1 MNEFDK
7 RNLLINSENSF
18 DDGKIEYY
26 EELLTP
32 EQIKCKLPINN
43 HIEDFISKSRRTIS
57 NILNGKDKRKII
69 IVGPCSIHNIEEAK
83 KYALE
88 LKKISNKYSD
98 KLFIVMRTYF
108 EKPRTNVG
116 WKGLINDPNL
126 NESFNVNKGLFLAR
140 SLLLHNANIELP
152 CGYEILDTITPQYIC
167 DLISWGA
174 IGARTTES
182 QVHRQIVSGLSFPV
196 GFKNSTNGSIDVA
209 IDAMISANNSHCF
222 MGITNNGNPTICKT
236 RGNIDTH
243 IILRGGSNS
252 PNYYKESVLMAESL
266 LNNKMC
272 RKNIMIDCSHGNSR
286 KNYRNQYGV
295 IEYICEHL
303 QHGAYYNNLV
313 GLMIESNINEGKQS
327 LPNNVYNYNEE
338 ELKENLAYGVS
349 ITDCC
354 VNLEETDKMLELF
367 HSTLEL

>member
-1 MNEFDK
+1 MNTFDK

-26 EELLTP
+26 EELLSP

-43 HIEDFISKSRRTIS
+43 NIKEFISNSRKTIS
-57 NILNGKDKRKII
+57 NILNGLDKRKIV
-69 IVGPCSIHNIEEAK
+69 IVGPCSIHNIDEAK
-83 KYALE
+83 KYAIV
-88 LKKISNKYSD
+88 LKKISTEFQD

-209 IDAMISANNSHCF
+209 ADAMISAKNSHCF
-222 MGITNNGNPTICKT
+222 MGITNDGHPTICKT
-236 RGNIDTH
+236 RGNEDTH
-243 IILRGGSNS
+243 IILRGGSIG
-252 PNYYKESVLMAESL
+252 PNYYKESVLMA
-266 LNNKMC
+266 NNILIKKGC
-272 RKNIMIDCSHGNSR
+272 KKNIMIDCSHGNSS
-286 KNYRNQYGV
+286 KNYKNQYGV
-295 IEYICEHL
+295 LEYICNYIKK
-303 QHGAYYNNLV
+303 GVYYNNFV

-327 LPNNVYNYNEE
+327 LPNNVYNFNETE
-338 ELKENLAYGVS
+338 IKENLEYGVS

-354 VNLEETDKMLELF
+354 VNLEETKKMLELLYL
-367 HSTLEL
+367 TL